1 MPVFP
6 LTDWSVAQLRLTAFP
21 VIAERRQDVN
31 WWAVVMGQ
39 EPDVR
44 TLKTTP
50 AQAEI
55 SGPFQAGTSRLTL
68 SVSPLRTDWS
78 LTAEPTSSFWP
89 DTIGDFPTVL
99 AEFLERMRRWLVLR
113 LALGGLLMHR
123 EESREAG
130 YARIGA

>member
-31 WWAVVMGQ
+31 WWTVVMGQ
-39 EPDVR
+39 EPEMR
-44 TLKTTP
+44 TVKTAP

-68 SVSPLRTDWS
+68 SVTPLRTDWIVA
-78 LTAEPTSSFWP
+78 AEPTASLWP
-89 DTIGDFPTVL
+89 DTIGEFPTIFP
-99 AEFLERMRRWLVLR
+99 EFLERMRKW
-113 LALGGLLMHR
+113 
-123 EESREAG
+123 
-130 YARIGA
+130 